1 MTYLLVP
8 VLIVLLGMVVYSLV
22 RGIMAF
28 MQSTREDLESSDDS
42 GPSPMQLKQN
52 QMMFKRIL
60 YQGIAVMV
68 VALLL
73 FSSR

>member
-28 MQSTREDLESSDDS
+28 MQSTREDLECSDDS